1 MVEVKEGVLGLGH
14 SEARRVFG
22 GCGAGRFGTPYF
34 TMTPSVL
41 ERIHGSF
48 IAVQRLNNIKGP

>member
-1 MVEVKEGVLGLGH
+1 MRGVLGLGD
-14 SEARRVFG
+14 SSARRILG
-22 GCGAGRFGTPYF
+22 GSLDCGAGRFGTPYF

-48 IAVQRLNNIKGP
+48 IAVQRQNNIKGP